1 MAIKFVRIVDPSR
14 TDAKSVARAR
24 RIDREIDVMLHLR
37 HRPHIVSLGNV
48 WRCGTKIAMVM
59 EWASCGEL
67 FEYVQRRK
75 RLREDEARLVMRQIV
90 DAVQCIHEA
99 GFVHRDLKLENVLL
113 TEGMRVLVTDFGFAA
128 PFMVE
133 LGEKLTSKQGEWK
146 RLTTSCGS
154 PCYAAPELVLERE
167 GYYGPPV
174 DIWSCG
180 VILFAMLMGHLP
192 FEDEASRHYSPLMQ
206 QHKDDIATSG
216 AATKTG
222 TVGSIMNNVY
232 QLYQFI
238 AGTRAAFR
246 VPRSLNLSVAVQ
258 DLLTR
263 MLEVDPQ
270 MRITIAE
277 IKAHPWLIAV
287 EPTYQ

>member
-14 TDAKSVARAR
+14 TDAKSIARAR

-37 HRPHIVSLGNV
+37 HRPHIVSLESV

-59 EWASCGEL
+59 EWASGGEL
-67 FEYVQRRK
+67 FEHVQRRK
-75 RLREDEARLVMRQIV
+75 RLREDEARAVMRQIV

-99 GFVHRDLKLENVLL
+99 GFVHRDLKLENVLIS
-113 TEGMRVLVTDFGFAA
+113 EGMRVLVTDFGFAA
-128 PFMVE
+128 PFMGE
-133 LGEKLTSKQGEWK
+133 AGEKLDSRQDEWK

-192 FEDEASRHYSPLMQ
+192 FEDDASRHYSPLMQ
-206 QHKDDIATSG
+206 HKDGSAVAG
-216 AATKTG
+216 AEASTT
-222 TVGSIMNNVY
+222 GSIMNNVY

-258 DLLTR
+258 DLLAR

-270 MRITIAE
+270 MRITISE
-277 IKAHPWLIAV
+277 IKAHPWFIAG
-287 EPTYQ
+287 EAAHRIQ